1 MQRKHPTESNTG
13 RTDSTR
19 IQKPTNTIHH
29 EITQL
34 TSIREYGFHTNPN
47 DVTRE
52 KVMDSLHRPQSESVD
67 STRILEYTKP
77 KQRSKRNHNNRYKN
91 TQPNTK
97 SGVRERHAS
106 QCNKTC
112 KSGLTDIQTDHPSPQ
127 LTLCQENPRK
137 QGGTQN
143 EVKISNFEKTFEIK
157 THLTFGPKNPKNPK
171 IIEIGHRMQ
180 KRPA

>member
-29 EITQL
+29 EITRP
-34 TSIREYGFHTNPN
+34 TSIREYGFYTNPN
-47 DVTRE
+47 DVIRP
-52 KVMDSLHRPQSESVD
+52 KVMNSLHRPQSESVD
-67 STRILEYTKP
+67 STRILVSTKQ
-77 KQRSKRNHNNRYKN
+77 KQRSKRNQQQATEI
-91 TQPNTK
+91 TQSNTK
-97 SGVRERHAS
+97 SGVWERHAS

-143 EVKISNFEKTFEIK
+143 EVKTPNFEKLSKLKPILPLGLK
-157 THLTFGPKNPKNPK
+157 TPK
-171 IIEIGHRMQ
+171 IQ
-180 KRPA
+180 K